1 MKTAIVIYKEIINEY
16 FRNGVSFIPTKNEKL
31 MFSLGYSNDI
41 VMKENIFEN
50 EIASFE
56 YTTKKQL
63 NFEFEKVCD
72 EFKNLINPFDLYVI

>member
-1 MKTAIVIYKEIINEY
+1 
-16 FRNGVSFIPTKNEKL
+16 